1 MRWRRCGKRLRFVE
15 VGGMQGLAE
24 SLAQALG
31 FWPMYPL
38 RKRGGKLRTSV
49 TFRKPN
55 LLRKVVARPK
65 L

>member
-1 MRWRRCGKRLRFVE
+1 
-15 VGGMQGLAE
+15 MQGLAE